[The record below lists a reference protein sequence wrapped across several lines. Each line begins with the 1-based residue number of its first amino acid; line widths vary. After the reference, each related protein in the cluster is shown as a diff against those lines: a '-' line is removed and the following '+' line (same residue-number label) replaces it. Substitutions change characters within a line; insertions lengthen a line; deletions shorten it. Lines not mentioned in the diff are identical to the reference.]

1 MPIFAFEPVAASGL
15 CYVDGGVG
23 SVLFQAAIGGLL
35 TFGYSVAAKWACL
48 RDAFARATNRAETKS
63 K

>member
-1 MPIFAFEPVAASGL
+1 MPVFTFEPIAASGL

-35 TFGYSVAAKWACL
+35 TFGYFVAAKWAHL
-48 RDAFARATNRAETKS
+48 REVFARAAKRAEIES
-63 K
+63 E